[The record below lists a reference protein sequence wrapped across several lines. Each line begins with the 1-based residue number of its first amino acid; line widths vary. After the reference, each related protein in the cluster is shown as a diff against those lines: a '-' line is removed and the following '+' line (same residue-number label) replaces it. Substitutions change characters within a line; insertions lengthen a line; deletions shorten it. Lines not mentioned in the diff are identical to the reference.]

1 MTQTTPTPGQP
12 LSEADVSPC
21 TDCDD
26 SGITHQTERACSCA
40 AGDAYRPHAP
50 VSRPGDGVE
59 GGRGET
65 LAAALNELIPA
76 VRAYLMTGGA
86 MSQRIKKNT
95 WEPVLKRAQAALKF
109 EPPKTTATDTE
120 GLIET
125 IRTRLL
131 GVAPDDQDVTL
142 EDSDWLVILGALE
155 RCK

>member
-1 MTQTTPTPGQP
+1 MVT
-12 LSEADVSPC
+12 SSSDRS
-21 TDCDD
+21 
-26 SGITHQTERACSCA
+26 
-40 AGDAYRPHAP
+40 RPHAP